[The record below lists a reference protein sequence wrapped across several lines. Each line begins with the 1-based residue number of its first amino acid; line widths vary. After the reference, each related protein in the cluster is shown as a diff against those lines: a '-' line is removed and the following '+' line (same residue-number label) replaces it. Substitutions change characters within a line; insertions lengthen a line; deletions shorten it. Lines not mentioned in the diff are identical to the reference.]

1 MSKRRMA
8 ATTAELKRK
17 SRDSG
22 GEKRMRREPARIDAR
37 PGPGSTLGEHAWV
50 EVIGKMDEVYRDLL
64 NYEVALEQNNAALQ
78 ESQLFISSVLSSM
91 SDVLVVCDPAGVVE
105 EINASLLKLTG
116 RSESELRGSSILGLF
131 AAGASRAAIDALLVA
146 QTAAQTAALTSALAT
161 TDAAGTAA
169 VHPTELLADCELSMQ
184 TAAGQAVPVALSCT
198 PRFTSDGRRVGLVV
212 TGRPIGELRKAYSA
226 LRQAHEDLQRTQQQL
241 LHSEK
246 MASLGRLVA
255 GVAHELNNPISFVL
269 GNVVALKKYLGR
281 LERYLAVVQRMPL
294 PEPASTLHAQLGIA
308 RLMADLPS
316 LIDGTIEGAERTRD
330 VVEGL
335 RRFSAPGGDAQQPV
349 DLVPVIERGVHW
361 VTKATPAHFQV
372 VLELPTPLPIV
383 GNADQLQQVVMNLVQ
398 NAADAIP
405 AGKPGRLA
413 ISGRCEGGRAIL
425 EFADNGPGITPDNL
439 PKLFDPFF
447 TTKPVGKGMGLGL
460 AISYGIVE
468 RHGGTLVAASAA
480 DSGAVFT
487 LALPAREGARR

>member
-1 MSKRRMA
+1 M
-8 ATTAELKRK
+8 
-17 SRDSG
+17 
-22 GEKRMRREPARIDAR
+22 I
-37 PGPGSTLGEHAWV
+37 
-50 EVIGKMDEVYRDLL
+50 
-64 NYEVALEQNNAALQ
+64 
-78 ESQLFISSVLSSM
+78 
-91 SDVLVVCDPAGVVE
+91 VCNPAGIVE
-105 EINASLLKLTG
+105 ELNPSLLKLTG

-131 AAGASRAAIDALLVA
+131 ADGPSLEAIEKLL
-146 QTAAQTAALTSALAT
+146 SAHAEPLS
-161 TDAAGTAA
+161 
-169 VHPTELLADCELSMQ
+169 DCELQMHTSGGQ
-184 TAAGQAVPVALSCT
+184 TVPVTLSCT

-226 LRQAHEDLQRTQQQL
+226 LRQAHDALQRTQQQL

-281 LERYLAVVQRMPL
+281 LERYLDAVQRVPL
-294 PEPASTLHAQLGIA
+294 PEPVGTLRTELGIE
-308 RLMADLPS
+308 RLMKDLPS

-335 RRFSAPGGDAQQPV
+335 RRFSAPGADAQQPI
-349 DLVPVIERGVHW
+349 DLVPVVERGVHW
-361 VTKATPAHFQV
+361 VTKATPETFQV
-372 VLELPTPLPIV
+372 VLELPVPLAII

-405 AGKPGRLA
+405 AGKPGRLT
-413 ISGRCEGGRAIL
+413 ITGRCERGRAVV
-425 EFADNGPGITPDNL
+425 EFADNGPGITPDDL

-468 RHGGTLVAASAA
+468 QHGGTLVAASAPGG
-480 DSGAVFT
+480 GAVFT

>member
-1 MSKRRMA
+1 MRKRRTSAA
-8 ATTAELKRK
+8 ATAAKRTQRHQSDAQRV
-17 SRDSG
+17 SR
-22 GEKRMRREPARIDAR
+22 KPARIAESR
-37 PGPGSTLGEHAWV
+37 SLEGAVGEHAWV
-50 EVIGKMDEVYRDLL
+50 EVIRKMDEVYRQLL
-64 NYEVALEQNNAALQ
+64 DYEVALEENNAALQ
-78 ESQLFISSVLSSM
+78 ESQLFIVSVLSSM
-91 SDVLVVCDPAGVVE
+91 SDVLIVCNPAGIVE
-105 EINASLLKLTG
+105 ELNPSLLKLTG

-131 AAGASRAAIDALLVA
+131 ADGPSLEAIEKLL
-146 QTAAQTAALTSALAT
+146 SAHAEPLS
-161 TDAAGTAA
+161 
-169 VHPTELLADCELSMQ
+169 DCELQMHTSGGQ
-184 TAAGQAVPVALSCT
+184 TVPVTLSCT

-226 LRQAHEDLQRTQQQL
+226 LRQAHDALQRTQQQL

-281 LERYLAVVQRMPL
+281 LERYLDAVRRVPL
-294 PEPASTLHAQLGIA
+294 PEPVGTLRTELGIE
-308 RLMADLPS
+308 RLMKDLPS

-335 RRFSAPGGDAQQPV
+335 RRFSAPGADAQQPI
-349 DLVPVIERGVHW
+349 DLVPVVERGVHW
-361 VTKATPAHFQV
+361 VTKATPETFQV
-372 VLELPTPLPIV
+372 VLELPVPLPII

-398 NAADAIP
+398 NAADAIL
-405 AGKPGRLA
+405 AGKPGRLTVT
-413 ISGRCEGGRAIL
+413 GRCERGRAVV
-425 EFADNGPGITPDNL
+425 EFADNGPGITPDDL

-468 RHGGTLVAASAA
+468 QHDGTLVAASAPGG
-480 DSGAVFT
+480 GAVFT
-487 LALPAREGARR
+487 LALPVREGARR

>member
-1 MSKRRMA
+1 MRKRRTSA
-8 ATTAELKRK
+8 AGTAAKRTQRHQSDAQRV
-17 SRDSG
+17 SR
-22 GEKRMRREPARIDAR
+22 KPARIAESR
-37 PGPGSTLGEHAWV
+37 SLEGAVGEHAWV
-50 EVIGKMDEVYRDLL
+50 EVIRKMDEVYRQLL
-64 NYEVALEQNNAALQ
+64 DYEVALEENNAALQ
-78 ESQLFISSVLSSM
+78 ESQLFIVSVLSSM
-91 SDVLVVCDPAGVVE
+91 SDVLIVCNPAGIVE
-105 EINASLLKLTG
+105 ELNPSLLKLTG

-131 AAGASRAAIDALLVA
+131 ADGPSLEAIEKLL
-146 QTAAQTAALTSALAT
+146 SAHAEPLS
-161 TDAAGTAA
+161 
-169 VHPTELLADCELSMQ
+169 DCELQMHTSGGQ
-184 TAAGQAVPVALSCT
+184 TVPVTLSCT

-226 LRQAHEDLQRTQQQL
+226 LRQAHDALQRTQQQL

-281 LERYLAVVQRMPL
+281 LERYLDAVQRVPL
-294 PEPASTLHAQLGIA
+294 PEPVGTLRTELGIE
-308 RLMADLPS
+308 RLMKDLPS

-335 RRFSAPGGDAQQPV
+335 RRFSAPGADAQQPI
-349 DLVPVIERGVHW
+349 DLVPVVERGVHW
-361 VTKATPAHFQV
+361 VTKATPETFQV
-372 VLELPTPLPIV
+372 VLELPVPLAII

-405 AGKPGRLA
+405 AGKPGRLT
-413 ISGRCEGGRAIL
+413 ITGRCERGRAVV
-425 EFADNGPGITPDNL
+425 EFADNGPGITPDDL

-468 RHGGTLVAASAA
+468 QHGGTLVAASAPGG
-480 DSGAVFT
+480 GAVFT

>member
-1 MSKRRMA
+1 MGKRRTSAA
-8 ATTAELKRK
+8 ATATAAKRTPRQK
-17 SRDSG
+17 RGAQSVSR
-22 GEKRMRREPARIDAR
+22 KPARIEESRSPKGAA
-37 PGPGSTLGEHAWV
+37 GEHAWV
-50 EVIGKMDEVYRDLL
+50 EVIRKMDEVYRQLL
-64 NYEVALEQNNAALQ
+64 DYEVALEQNNAALQ
-78 ESQLFISSVLSSM
+78 ESQLFIVSVLSSM
-91 SDVLVVCDPAGVVE
+91 SDVLIVCNPAGIVE
-105 EINASLLKLTG
+105 ELNPSLLKLTG

-131 AAGASRAAIDALLVA
+131 ADGPSREAIERLLAA
-146 QTAAQTAALTSALAT
+146 
-161 TDAAGTAA
+161 DAAETLSDW
-169 VHPTELLADCELSMQ
+169 ELQMHTSG
-184 TAAGQAVPVALSCT
+184 GQSAPVALSCT

-226 LRQAHEDLQRTQQQL
+226 LRQAHDALQRTQQQL

-281 LERYLAVVQRMPL
+281 LERYLDAVQRVPL
-294 PEPASTLHAQLGIA
+294 PEPVGALRTELGIE
-308 RLMADLPS
+308 RLMKDLPS

-335 RRFSAPGGDAQQPV
+335 RRFSAPGADARQPI
-349 DLVPVIERGVHW
+349 DLVPVVERGVHW
-361 VTKATPAHFQV
+361 VTKATPEYFQV
-372 VLELPTPLPIV
+372 VLELPTPLPVI

-405 AGKPGRLA
+405 AGKPGRLTV
-413 ISGRCEGGRAIL
+413 SGRCEDGHAVL
-425 EFADNGPGITPDNL
+425 EFADNGPGIRPDDL

-468 RHGGTLVAASAA
+468 RHGGTLTAANASGG
-480 DSGAVFT
+480 GAVFT
-487 LALPAREGARR
+487 LALPTHEGARR